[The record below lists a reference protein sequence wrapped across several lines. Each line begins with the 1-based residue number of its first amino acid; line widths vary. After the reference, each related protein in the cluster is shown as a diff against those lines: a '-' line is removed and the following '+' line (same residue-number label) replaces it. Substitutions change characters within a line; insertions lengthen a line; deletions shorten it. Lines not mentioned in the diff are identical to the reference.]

1 MAGNDRADN
10 KADEGVAADAKSACL
25 KPACV
30 ALVPTV
36 GPSPCS
42 KPPTQLSRPDAGF
55 VTHLIATAEHLPQ
68 TRVHRRATSA
78 DALTAYRARQRK
90 ALDAGLSTRQ
100 TA

>member
-1 MAGNDRADN
+1 MASDDRAND
-10 KADEGVAADAKSACL
+10 KTDEDVAADAKPACL

-30 ALVPTV
+30 ALVPTIE
-36 GPSPCS
+36 PSCS
-42 KPPTQLSRPDAGF
+42 RPPTRLSRPDPSF

-78 DALTAYRARQRK
+78 DALTAYRAGQRK
-90 ALDAGLSTRQ
+90 VLDAGLSTRQ